1 VCTLDEH
8 AQQLRADAPAAGIGA
23 HVERVL
29 DGEAIARP
37 GAKIAEGA
45 ECGDAVRIARDEHRI
60 ALGGACLPPAPPL
73 SQRDRGAREDGR
85 RARNHFVVDRHE
97 AFEVGLARILHREGA
112 ALASQGGRSPA
123 TGRSIT

>member
-1 VCTLDEH
+1 VRTLDEH

-37 GAKIAEGA
+37 GAKVAEGA
-45 ECGDAVRIARDEHRI
+45 ERGDALLIVGDEHRI

-73 SQRDRGAREDGR
+73 IQRDRGAREDGR
-85 RARNHFVVDRHE
+85 RARNHFVVDPHE
-97 AFEVGLARILHREGA
+97 AFEVGLARILHRERA
-112 ALASQGGRSPA
+112 AIAAHGEKSPA